1 MKRKMAMICL
11 AAMLVMTACGK
22 KDAADAVAPSV
33 TEQPTE
39 TTQEETA
46 SSTETTKPTETTEA
60 TKSTEETKPTSSEPT
75 KETEPSKSTDKP
87 KASEPSKATDKSKA
101 AEPTKTTDKSKA
113 TEPSKAADNAGTK
126 PSTPAS
132 TQANETKESPK
143 ESQAPAP
150 TPTPAPEP
158 APAPTPAPHTHSMTT
173 ESVAATCGA
182 AGHTK
187 VYCTTCGYVESESTI
202 PATGQ
207 HSYGPEIATGG
218 SNCQDPKNAY
228 QVCTVCG
235 SKNGTAWNEPG
246 PHVGAT
252 RTTAEPSCEMGGT
265 YEEYCTLCGKI
276 LSSGSIDGYG
286 HDDGNG
292 DGKCDRCGIDW

>member
-1 MKRKMAMICL
+1 MICL

-22 KDAADAVAPSV
+22 KDAAGAAAPSV

-60 TKSTEETKPTSSEPT
+60 TKSTEETKPTETEPT
-75 KETEPSKSTDKP
+75 KETEPSKATDKS

-101 AEPTKTTDKSKA
+101 VEPTKTTDKSKA

-132 TQANETKESPK
+132 TQANETKES
-143 ESQAPAP
+143 QAPAPTPAP

-158 APAPTPAPHTHSMTT
+158 APAPVPAPHTHSMTT
-173 ESVAATCGA
+173 ESVAATCGT

-252 RTTAEPSCEMGGT
+252 TTTKEPSCTEGGT
-265 YEEYCTLCGKI
+265 WEEKCSLCGAM
-276 LSSGSIDGYG
+276 LGGGSIEPLDCV
-286 HDDGNG
+286 DSNG
-292 DGKCDRCGIDW
+292 DRICDTCGRVL

>member
-1 MKRKMAMICL
+1 MICL
-11 AAMLVMTACGK
+11 AVMLVMTACGK
-22 KDAADAVAPSV
+22 KDAAGAAAPSV
-33 TEQPTE
+33 TEQSTE
-39 TTQEETA
+39 ATQEETA
-46 SSTETTKPTETTEA
+46 SSTETTKPAETTEA
-60 TKSTEETKPTSSEPT
+60 TKPTEETKPTSSEPT
-75 KETEPSKSTDKP
+75 KETEPTKSTDKP

-113 TEPSKAADNAGTK
+113 TEPSKAADNAGK
-126 PSTPAS
+126 KSSTPAS

-150 TPTPAPEP
+150 TPAPAPAPAPEP

>member
-1 MKRKMAMICL
+1 MICL

-22 KDAADAVAPSV
+22 KDAAGAAAPSV
-33 TEQPTE
+33 TEQSTE

-60 TKSTEETKPTSSEPT
+60 TKSTEETKPTETEPT
-75 KETEPSKSTDKP
+75 KETEPSKATDKS

-101 AEPTKTTDKSKA
+101 VEPTKTTDKSKA

-150 TPTPAPEP
+150 TPAPAPAPAPEP

-207 HSYGPEIATGG
+207 HTWGPEVATGG

-228 QVCTVCG
+228 QDCTGCG
-235 SKNGTAWNEPG
+235 SRNSTAWNEPG

-252 RTTAEPSCEMGGT
+252 TTTKEPSCTEGGT
-265 YEEYCTLCGKI
+265 WEEKCSLCGAM
-276 LSSGSIDGYG
+276 LGGGSIEPLDCV
-286 HDDGNG
+286 DNNG
-292 DGKCDRCGIDW
+292 DRICDTCGRVL